1 MKLLCNV
8 DNGDVYYAIYD
19 RDIFGH
25 THTTNIPLFEF
36 HIDEISPDN
45 EGICIDLKRN
55 EHAVSIEGRRKYQV
69 INNELYSL
77 DGWEAFRI

>member
-1 MKLLCNV
+1 MKLLYDV
-8 DNGDVYYAIYD
+8 DSGDVYYAVYD
-19 RDIFGH
+19 RDTFGH
-25 THTTNIPLFEF
+25 THTTTPPLYEF

-55 EHAVSIEGRRKYQV
+55 AHAVSLEGRRKYQV
-69 INNELYSL
+69 INNELHSL